1 MTVFYSDQLF
11 IFVHLFLFAAR
22 RPQNLLINI
31 AEEEWMTRL
40 QLGSTDQCFYHPG
53 PVQDSTM
60 TFSCDHVMFG
70 RFVRVTSLSKKS
82 DLYLREIK
90 LFSY

>member
-1 MTVFYSDQLF
+1 MC
-11 IFVHLFLFAAR
+11 LFLAAR
-22 RPQNLLINI
+22 RPQNLLISI

-40 QLGSTDQCFYHPG
+40 DLSSTDQCFYHPG

-82 DLYLREIK
+82 ALYVREIRV
-90 LFSY
+90 LSF

>member
-1 MTVFYSDQLF
+1 MFFLF
-11 IFVHLFLFAAR
+11 SIFFAAR
-22 RPQNLLINI
+22 RPQNVLINI
-31 AEEEWMTRL
+31 AEKEWMTRL
-40 QLGSTDQCFYHPG
+40 QLGSTDQCFYHRG

-70 RFVRVTSLSKKS
+70 RFVRVTSLNKKS